1 MKDDCFILKCYS
13 AQELA
18 DIYEVNIRTF
28 KKWLTPF
35 YHRIGEKAGRYYTI
49 AQVKIII
56 ECLGVPQMTV
66 SQ

>member
-1 MKDDCFILKCYS
+1 MKDESFVLQCYS

-18 DIYEVNIRTF
+18 DLYQINIKTF

-35 YHRIGEKAGRYYTI
+35 TSRIGEKAGRYYTI
-49 AQVKIII
+49 AQVKIIV
-56 ECLGVPQMTV
+56 ECLGVPQMMI